1 MMMTGLYVFP
11 IFTIERIL
19 NGARNGKRWNILD
32 HHTASDQFIRF
43 EKQELGAGREFSQA
57 AKHQAFTRSS

>member
-1 MMMTGLYVFP
+1 MLTGLYVFL
-11 IFTIERIL
+11 IFTSERIL
-19 NGARNGKRWNILD
+19 NGARNDQHWSIVD

-57 AKHQAFTRSS
+57 AKH